1 MDFSVDRCLQH
12 NSPENI
18 MADFLGHMHMTV
30 DKWIFSA
37 FQQAILRAFATLE
50 HAISSTDKSTVSV
63 MYAGMQRMM
72 ANMMHQVKGQS
83 AQHTVD
89 IESTSSGNQLTPVS
103 ENFTDD
109 APTSSGFES
118 VENITGDA
126 STSSGRELICS
137 GENFIDDA
145 STSSGFEST
154 PLNNILDNGTVFE
167 NMPSYEESI
176 YNDGTNRN
184 VPTSS
189 GIDFEAICDDGK
201 SLNAPISSIETTENN
216 YGEPENGTG
225 TNIAESQ
232 AHHEYYI
239 QYNIDELVPDTASGS
254 ENGAVG
260 GNDDATKPNN
270 KRPDWFEVCTFTNAD
285 DYDKYLE
292 EEHFAKCS
300 STERNKTTSVYLRCN
315 RVKKKGVQCAA
326 RLLCRMSKTEK
337 TWVIFSNRKEHTHN
351 DIGNKIQPEIR
362 KKVALYRQKRVPP
375 KKTFDLAK
383 AEFGEDAPTMG
394 QIYNLIRVEDGKE
407 KKSFT
412 VVGDVADW
420 CDKNNKPTNDDE
432 PYVLNFRASGEDF
445 QYVVSTPRL
454 LKTALQFH
462 FMCAVTPLIKPMKT
476 IIP

>member
-1 MDFSVDRCLQH
+1 
-12 NSPENI
+12 

-270 KRPDWFEVCTFTNAD
+270 KKPDWFEVCTFTNAD

-315 RVKKKGVQCAA
+315 RVKKKGVQWQLYSIAFKPRILIADAA
-326 RLLCRMSKTEK
+326 NAIANGFKDVFLDVDVQIIMCWFHVKQALCKRLG
-337 TWVIFSNRKEHTHN
+337 SNEHRAAILE
-351 DIGNKIQPEIR
+351 DIGHIHLAHSVKMFSRSVELFDEKWSEKLPDFCAYFKRYWVDSHSGWFVGFAHKCPSTNNHLEGCNSGVKRCITYRELMPSTKNCSNGKSRNRRIMLLR
-362 KKVALYRQKRVPP
+362 K
-375 KKTFDLAK
+375 
-383 AEFGEDAPTMG
+383 
-394 QIYNLIRVEDGKE
+394 
-407 KKSFT
+407 
-412 VVGDVADW
+412 
-420 CDKNNKPTNDDE
+420 
-432 PYVLNFRASGEDF
+432 
-445 QYVVSTPRL
+445 
-454 LKTALQFH
+454 
-462 FMCAVTPLIKPMKT
+462 
-476 IIP
+476 